1 MRRDFDKAVAIT
13 AIHPELGHVDIVWKR
28 HWLDRLITDPRI
40 FWRDVIPRGRGQSA
54 DDQNSAD
61 RHLQRQ
67 PVAPA
72 WKEICHKISGRPA
85 SPDTAA
91 TLETNSRP
99 SQDVRTS
106 MPSLYESKFRSAKEN
121 SWVAWRSKIPGDSSS
136 TEKSPF
142 RKMITS
148 KLRGSVK

>member
-1 MRRDFDKAVAIT
+1 MAVHAGLRVRQIRMRRDFDKAVAIT
-13 AIHPELGHVDIVWKR
+13 AIHPELGHVDVVRKR
-28 HWLDRLITDPRI
+28 HRLDRLIADAGI

-54 DDQNSAD
+54 GDQDASN

-72 WKEICHKISGRPA
+72 WKEIRHKISGRPA

-91 TLETNSRP
+91 TLETNSTH

-106 MPSLYESKFRSAKEN
+106 KTSLYESKFARQKKTRRNNVDQN
-121 SWVAWRSKIPGDSSS
+121 SRRLFPCG
-136 TEKSPF
+136 KS
-142 RKMITS
+142 R
-148 KLRGSVK
+148 